1 MSKKTKKRQSRKKRS
16 TSRSTPSAALAESVQ
31 LQNETGFHPDYSETI
46 KDLKRIGI
54 LAGTFFIILLG
65 LSFFLN

>member
-1 MSKKTKKRQSRKKRS
+1 M
-16 TSRSTPSAALAESVQ
+16 
-31 LQNETGFHPDYSETI
+31 QNETGFHPDYSETV

>member
-16 TSRSTPSAALAESVQ
+16 TSRSTPSAAPADSAQ
-31 LQNETGFHPDYSETI
+31 MQNGTGFHPDYSETV
-46 KDLKRIGI
+46 KDLKRIGV
-54 LAGTFFIILLG
+54 LAGTFFIILIV

>member
-16 TSRSTPSAALAESVQ
+16 TSRTQQSTAPASTAQ
-31 LQNETGFHPDYSETI
+31 MQNETGFHPDYSETV
-46 KDLKRIGI
+46 KDLKRIGV

>member
-16 TSRSTPSAALAESVQ
+16 TSSSAKSTAPAGNAQVKV
-31 LQNETGFHPDYSETI
+31 ETGFHPDYSETI
-46 KDLKRIGI
+46 KDLKRIGV

>member
-1 MSKKTKKRQSRKKRS
+1 MSRKTKKRQSRKKRS
-16 TSRSTPSAALAESVQ
+16 TTRVDSVAETVELKQKKYESDF
-31 LQNETGFHPDYSETI
+31 NPDYSDTI

-54 LAGTFFIILLG
+54 LAGTFFIILVG

>member
-16 TSRSTPSAALAESVQ
+16 TSSSTQSAPPAGKAQVKVD
-31 LQNETGFHPDYSETI
+31 TGFHPDYSETV
-46 KDLKRIGI
+46 KDLKRIGV
-54 LAGTFFIILLG
+54 LAGTFFVILIG

>member
-16 TSRSTPSAALAESVQ
+16 TSRSTQSATPANSAQ
-31 LQNETGFHPDYSETI
+31 MQNETGFHPDYSETI
-46 KDLKRIGI
+46 KDLKRIGV
-54 LAGTFFIILLG
+54 LAGTFFIVLLG